1 MPDNIALFA
10 TIILLLPMFYLL
22 LAAPAFL
29 LVRLDIVPV
38 TRLLRGMFA
47 SYFVA
52 LTIAGGI
59 GTLAVLADG
68 RPLLALGLAAVAG
81 FALLSRRWF
90 LQRMDDRIRDRD
102 AGDAT
107 AVRRLRWLHWGGM
120 LSNAVQVGGVLACI
134 PQIAA
139 VS

>member
-38 TRLLRGMFA
+38 TRLLRGMFD

-52 LTIAGGI
+52 LAIAGGI

-68 RPLLALGLAAVAG
+68 RPGLALGIGLIAG

-90 LQRMDDRIRDRD
+90 LKQMDARIRDRD
-102 AGDAT
+102 AGDAK